1 MQLFENPEP
10 QLNKCIFAG
19 PSLWGVELD
28 RTIMRFGPAQLG
40 SIYLAAKSGYKVI
53 GLVDA
58 FFGNV
63 PTVWHKEILYAIGA
77 RVRSLRQFECRRSE
91 GG

>member
-19 PSLWGVELD
+19 PSLCGVELD

-58 FFGNV
+58 YLRQCSDCLAQGNSV
-63 PTVWHKEILYAIGA
+63 CHGA
-77 RVRSLRQFECRRSE
+77 RVRSLRQFECRSSE